1 MRGDGIRARKAL
13 GQNFLTDRSVLS
25 RIAALVSAGAG
36 ERILEIGPGKGALTS
51 YLAEQAGQLVAVE
64 LDNRLVPLLRG
75 SFSGNPSVTIIEGD
89 ILDLDLRETLGRYGT
104 PPWKVAANLPYNIST
119 PVLFRLLDAR
129 DLFSRLVLMLQ
140 KEVGNRLAAGPGSK
154 EYGVLSVLFQLH
166 FDVTREILVRPGS
179 FHPVPKVDSV
189 VLLFVPLAQPR
200 VDVGDE
206 DYFRRVVKASFAMR
220 RKTLWNCLKGGAL
233 GVPTDGIRDVL
244 ARCGIDEGRR
254 GETLSL
260 HEFASLT
267 KELMAA
273 GGSL

>member
-166 FDVTREILVRPGS
+166 FDVTREVLVRPGS

-200 VDVGDE
+200 EDVGDE

-220 RKTLWNCLKGGAL
+220 RKTLWNCLKGGVL
-233 GVPTDGIRDVL
+233 GVPTDSIRDVL
-244 ARCGIDEGRR
+244 AHCGIDEGRR

-260 HEFASLT
+260 QEFASLT
-267 KELMAA
+267 KGLLAA